1 MDHDGSHRALFDGEV
16 LMTAWILLSLTLG
29 CAWLFFDALRFKAPL
44 RDKHSA
50 TTEGKARMVL
60 EGIAA
65 PFGLGVLAW
74 LFLAM
79 TVLLG
84 VLAVRAFLS

>member
-1 MDHDGSHRALFDGEV
+1 
-16 LMTAWILLSLTLG
+16 MTPWILLLLNLG
-29 CAWLFFDALRFKAPL
+29 CAWLFLDALSLKAPL
-44 RDKHSA
+44 HDEHAPSSQGRA
-50 TTEGKARMVL
+50 QMVL

-84 VLAVRAFLS
+84 VLTVREFLS

>member
-1 MDHDGSHRALFDGEV
+1 
-16 LMTAWILLSLTLG
+16 MTPWILLSLTLG
-29 CAWLFFDALRFKAPL
+29 CAWLCFDALKLKAPL
-44 RDKHSA
+44 SDEQPPTNQGR
-50 TTEGKARMVL
+50 TRMML

-65 PFGLGVLAW
+65 PIGLGLLAW

-84 VLAVRAFLS
+84 VLTIRAFF

>member
-1 MDHDGSHRALFDGEV
+1 
-16 LMTAWILLSLTLG
+16 MTAWVLLSLTLG
-29 CAWLFFDALRFKAPL
+29 CAWLFFDALKLKAPL
-44 RDKHSA
+44 RDEHPA
-50 TTEGKARMVL
+50 TIEGKARMIL

-74 LFLAM
+74 LFLVM

-84 VLAVRAFLS
+84 VLTVREFLS